1 MHDQQCSDVKP
12 DRTWTLLY
20 DPRHENVAD
29 GLQRAADLAQM
40 LSDISFA
47 LYNNHV
53 ELPEGGIQGMW
64 IVTEMI
70 SDTCAHAARVVSR
83 PGEIQRAEENQI
95 G

>member
-1 MHDQQCSDVKP
+1 MDDQLCPGAKP

-20 DPRHENVAD
+20 DPRHESVAD

-40 LSDISFA
+40 LSDITFA
-47 LYNNHV
+47 LYNHHV

-64 IVTEMI
+64 LITEMI
-70 SDTCAHAARVVSR
+70 SDTCVHAARVVSQ
-83 PGEIQRAEENQI
+83 PGEVQRTDNNPI

>member
-1 MHDQQCSDVKP
+1 MDEQRCPDAKP

-40 LSDISFA
+40 LSDITFA

-53 ELPEGGIQGMW
+53 ALPEGGAQGIW
-64 IVTEMI
+64 LITEMI
-70 SDTCAHAARVVSR
+70 GDTCAHAARVVSQSGKLPR
-83 PGEIQRAEENQI
+83 TEEHQI